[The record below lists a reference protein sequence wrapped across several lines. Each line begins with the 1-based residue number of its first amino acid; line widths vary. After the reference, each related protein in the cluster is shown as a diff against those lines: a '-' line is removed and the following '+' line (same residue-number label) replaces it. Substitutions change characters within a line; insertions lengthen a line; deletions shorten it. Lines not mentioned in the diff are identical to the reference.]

1 MVGAS
6 SPRPA
11 LSLGAPPCG
20 RQDEAGDEGDLQVFC
35 ICATVYLLRQSI
47 VVVNCSANW
56 PCTTPGTCPVVAQ
69 LHVVHRTD
77 SADVHDAI
85 SPMHPRNTVT
95 ALRLPCLRLFDHAAL
110 LLNRGLLELQVVFL
124 HAACGL
130 SDILAV
136 PRRRHTRQ
144 SRAASRETIDAC

>member
-1 MVGAS
+1 MDGGGVLVQGAGKGDAR
-6 SPRPA
+6 RPSRA
-11 LSLGAPPCG
+11 HIFS
-20 RQDEAGDEGDLQVFC
+20 RRDE
-35 ICATVYLLRQSI
+35 
-47 VVVNCSANW
+47 
-56 PCTTPGTCPVVAQ
+56 PVSVWRAERQ

>member
-1 MVGAS
+1 MHSGNAKNWGAN
-6 SPRPA
+6 
-11 LSLGAPPCG
+11 GA
-20 RQDEAGDEGDLQVFC
+20 
-35 ICATVYLLRQSI
+35 
-47 VVVNCSANW
+47 
-56 PCTTPGTCPVVAQ
+56 CTTPKACLVAAQ
-69 LHVVHRTD
+69 LLVVHRTD
-77 SADVHDAI
+77 RADVHDAN
-85 SPMHPRNTVT
+85 SPMQPRNTVT

>member
-1 MVGAS
+1 M
-6 SPRPA
+6 RN
-11 LSLGAPPCG
+11 SLP
-20 RQDEAGDEGDLQVFC
+20 V
-35 ICATVYLLRQSI
+35 ATMHCRN
-47 VVVNCSANW
+47 VVNCSANW